1 MVHTLPGGAAFSRIG
16 LAIGLCVCVGCG
28 GPVFTS
34 RMLQG
39 DAAAF
44 TRLDSYVDPEKTADL
59 HYDQPVE
66 WKDADL
72 AEILNRLLLVERVGL
87 LDRPPRAQSVFTSDE
102 ISVLLPRMSQAF
114 QSARSSEWVVFCLLN
129 PSAGG
134 QELTS
139 GGLFVKERR
148 LHIVLANHREQ
159 LRPEEVQAALTNPI
173 RPARHMGASLT
184 FDPVRFVAS
193 SGATWMGGST
203 GSSASEMILDYKA
216 FLASLK
222 PAGTFGAAPIQPQT
236 GGADIRDLRDQVRLL
251 KEEVERLKEQLK
263 SQADELS
270 HLKGHQPFPV
280 PR

>member
-1 MVHTLPGGAAFSRIG
+1 MFHVLLAGAAFSRIG
-16 LAIGLCVCVGCG
+16 LAIALCVCVGCG

-34 RMLQG
+34 RMSQG
-39 DAAAF
+39 DASAF
-44 TRLDSYVDPEKTADL
+44 TRLDSYADPEKAADL

-87 LDRPPRAQSVFTSDE
+87 LDRTPRTQSVFTSDE
-102 ISVLLPRMSQAF
+102 ISTLLPRISQSFRA
-114 QSARSSEWVVFCLLN
+114 ARSSEWVVFCLLN

-148 LHIVLANHREQ
+148 LHIVLANHREL

-173 RPARHMGASLT
+173 RPVRHMGSSLT

-222 PAGTFGAAPIQPQT
+222 PAGTFGSVPMQPQA
-236 GGADIRDLRDQVRLL
+236 GGADMRDLRDQVRLL

-263 SQADELS
+263 SQSDELS
-270 HLKGHQPFPV
+270 RLKDRRPFPV